1 LKKRIIT
8 GIIGGAIFLSLV
20 FAGGIGYAILLFL
33 IAMIGFYEWIRMN
46 HIHIWNIQSIIG
58 FFFTALYFLP
68 FSRVENHQYEWI
80 VLELLSLLFV
90 SVATK
95 NKENVHQISYT
106 LLGSIYIGTALHY
119 MVMTRLLPNGLILTL
134 AILIAI
140 WTTDS
145 AAYFVGRAIGRH
157 KLWPTISPK
166 KTIEGS
172 MGACLF
178 AVLFVVL
185 LSLGTGKLPIS
196 YAAILALTISIVGQ
210 IGDLVES
217 AVKRTLDVKDSGQVL
232 PGHGG
237 VLDRFDSMLFVFPVL
252 HLLSLI

>member
-33 IAMIGFYEWIRMN
+33 IAMMGFYEWIRMN
-46 HIHIWNIQSIIG
+46 HIHIWNIQSIFG
-58 FFFTALYFLP
+58 FLFTALYFLP
-68 FSRVENHQYEWI
+68 FKGLESRLNDWI
-80 VLELLSLLFV
+80 VLEVLCLLFV
-90 SVATK
+90 CVVTK
-95 NKENVHQISYT
+95 NKENIQQISYT

-119 MVMTRLLPNGLILTL
+119 MVMTRMLANGLILTF

-145 AAYFVGRAIGRH
+145 AAYFVGRAFGKH

-172 MGACLF
+172 LGACLF

-185 LSLGTGKLPIS
+185 LSLGTGKLTVS
-196 YAAILALTISIVGQ
+196 YAAVLAFTISIVGQ

-217 AVKRTLDVKDSGQVL
+217 AVKRTLGVKDSGQIL